1 MQFLQYLFHHLLS
14 LQKHRI
20 CMRGLQNILR
30 PQEFYRA
37 PRFWNSWIR
46 HWVKPAIPYVLVYVI
61 NSREYR
67 QINLYANLETCGKI
81 TIQKQCLFSHSISLE
96 MSVLSIDEKKKIK
109 DKTNIFYIILHLFQV
124 EDIAAAIKSFHRV
137 MDNLRP
143 KWEKVF
149 YFFSNVLFP
158 LNK

>member
-1 MQFLQYLFHHLLS
+1 MNMQFLQYLFHHLLS

-20 CMRGLQNILR
+20 CMRGFQNILR

-67 QINLYANLETCGKI
+67 QINLYANLETCFGKI

-96 MSVLSIDEKKKIK
+96 MSVLSIDEKKKNQRQ
-109 DKTNIFYIILHLFQV
+109 DKYFLYYIAFVSGGRYCSCDKEL
-124 EDIAAAIKSFHRV
+124 S
-137 MDNLRP
+137 
-143 KWEKVF
+143 
-149 YFFSNVLFP
+149 
-158 LNK
+158 